1 MYKQKLYMLLK
12 ALEVQEIEE
21 LMEKP
26 SPYLVSVGLEI
37 AKAARLGASLPAASE
52 QARSS
57 GAAII
62 CGCNNSQWIGED
74 GICKNCAGT
83 INTPPA

>member
-37 AKAARLGASLPAASE
+37 AKAARLGAPFLSASNKPLHSDTKNRCPLCKGTGKAIPCFEDIE
-52 QARSS
+52 QYY
-57 GAAII
+57 
-62 CGCNNSQWIGED
+62 ED
-74 GICKNCAGT
+74 
-83 INTPPA
+83 

>member
-1 MYKQKLYMLLK
+1 MLLK

-37 AKAARLGASLPAASE
+37 AKAARLGAPFLSASNKSLHSDMLGKCRFYTKCRYRDLPDCTVTKCRHYEPAC
-52 QARSS
+52 R
-57 GAAII
+57 
-62 CGCNNSQWIGED
+62 
-74 GICKNCAGT
+74 
-83 INTPPA
+83 